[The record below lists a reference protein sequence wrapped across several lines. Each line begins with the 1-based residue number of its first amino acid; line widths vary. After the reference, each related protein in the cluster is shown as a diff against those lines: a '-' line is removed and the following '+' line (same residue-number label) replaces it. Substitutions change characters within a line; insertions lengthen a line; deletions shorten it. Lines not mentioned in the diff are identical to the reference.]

1 MPRSEV
7 TVYSF
12 KAALY
17 SLDES
22 SHEWLLSDT
31 NDDPVAQYYVF
42 MDNAD
47 VPKFRM
53 VGWVEDSGDVVL
65 NNALTMHCIWLPVN
79 EYFVQFTT
87 PDDITVGLSFADL
100 EQAQEA
106 STIVLRILQ
115 NLVNVATSESN
126 NAPREYSEGGEVD
139 ALSKTTSELKEV
151 IHMIQLVHTVLT
163 FTYSATSDHT
173 SVISRPYEAKQ
184 EMHVT
189 FNAVLARYE
198 GLPLAWVGLNKQ
210 FGLPMEAMPKRVVDG
225 YDSKIPAVLQMMKE
239 YLVLHGG
246 LETEGIFRLAP
257 DKEQCSRVKDA
268 INNGSFGG
276 CNDVHIVANLIKVW
290 FRDLPT
296 SLFNV
301 IPDKIMYKTCTL
313 KTPESVM
320 DMLAD
325 VPEASKIVILWLLDL
340 MAEVVKHEKAT
351 KMSSKNMAI
360 VLSPNLFSIE
370 SDNPMVALTMSQ
382 KVAEFTTVLLN
393 ARLALHHG
401 YVK

>member
-1 MPRSEV
+1 
-7 TVYSF
+7 
-12 KAALY
+12 
-17 SLDES
+17 
-22 SHEWLLSDT
+22 
-31 NDDPVAQYYVF
+31 
-42 MDNAD
+42 
-47 VPKFRM
+47 M
-53 VGWVEDSGDVVL
+53 VGWVEDSGNVVL
-65 NNALTMHCIWLPVN
+65 NNALTKHCIWLPVN

-126 NAPREYSEGGEVD
+126 NVPREYSEGGEVD

-151 IHMIQLVHTVLT
+151 IHMIQLVHT
-163 FTYSATSDHT
+163 
-173 SVISRPYEAKQ
+173 
-184 EMHVT
+184 
-189 FNAVLARYE
+189 

>member
-1 MPRSEV
+1 M
-7 TVYSF
+7 
-12 KAALY
+12 AAVDSNLQ
-17 SLDES
+17 DE
-22 SHEWLLSDT
+22 
-31 NDDPVAQYYVF
+31 
-42 MDNAD
+42 
-47 VPKFRM
+47 
-53 VGWVEDSGDVVL
+53 
-65 NNALTMHCIWLPVN
+65 
-79 EYFVQFTT
+79 
-87 PDDITVGLSFADL
+87 
-100 EQAQEA
+100 
-106 STIVLRILQ
+106 
-115 NLVNVATSESN
+115 
-126 NAPREYSEGGEVD
+126 EGGERTCNSPAFLRGGTIVD
-139 ALSKTTSELKEV
+139 LVVATFGTYTGVGPRTSSSS
-151 IHMIQLVHTVLT
+151 
-163 FTYSATSDHT
+163 SATSDHT

-351 KMSSKNMAI
+351 KMSSKNMGIISSTTRCTKVWVHMTSLFFCVAI